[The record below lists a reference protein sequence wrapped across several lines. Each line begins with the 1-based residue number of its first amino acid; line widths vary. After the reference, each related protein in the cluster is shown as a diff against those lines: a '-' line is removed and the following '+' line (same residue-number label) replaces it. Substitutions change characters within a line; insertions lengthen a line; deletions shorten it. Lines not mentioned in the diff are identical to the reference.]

1 LFKKELPLV
10 AFFKQETLFFFCGIF
25 ISIWAKKTD
34 QKEQNLIFKSQKLSN
49 KIKHIAVMRLSAMG
63 DVAMTVPV
71 LRAFVKQ
78 YPEVKITV
86 ISRPFFKPFFDGI
99 QNLNFFAFDEK
110 ERHKGFSGLLR
121 LFRDVKKLK
130 IDAFADLHNVLRSKI
145 VSLLFALSGKK
156 RATVDKGR
164 EGKKELT
171 RAENKVFRQL
181 PTMFERHAKV
191 FEKLGFPLD
200 LSNPEFPEKA
210 ILSSDIFEIIG
221 DKNSKLIG
229 IAPFAQYDSKVYP
242 QDLMQEVIAKLADN
256 KEYKILLFGG
266 GKKEIEILDSF
277 AKPFENVI
285 NMAGKIKFQQEL
297 QLISNL
303 DVMLS
308 MDSGNAHIAAM
319 LGLKVITLWGAT
331 HPYAGFLP
339 FNQTMENALTS
350 DRNQYPQLPT
360 SVYGNKI
367 VEGYQDAMR
376 TILLDEIVNKIQSL
390 L

>member
-1 LFKKELPLV
+1 
-10 AFFKQETLFFFCGIF
+10 
-25 ISIWAKKTD
+25 
-34 QKEQNLIFKSQKLSN
+34 
-49 KIKHIAVMRLSAMG
+49 MRLSAMG

-78 YPEVKITV
+78 YPDVKLTV

-99 QNLNFFAFDEK
+99 PNLEFFAFDEK
-110 ERHKGFSGLLR
+110 ERHKGFAGLLR
-121 LFRDVKKLK
+121 LFKDVKKLK

-171 RAENKVFRQL
+171 RAENKIFKQL
-181 PTMFERHAKV
+181 PTMFERHSKV
-191 FEKLGFPLD
+191 FQELGFSLD
-200 LSNPEFPEKA
+200 LSHPEFPEKA
-210 ILSSDIFEIIG
+210 ILSSDILETIG
-221 DKNSKLIG
+221 DKNQKLIG
-229 IAPFAQYDSKVYP
+229 IAPFAQYDSKVYT
-242 QDLMQEVIAKLADN
+242 QDLMQEVIAKLAEN
-256 KEYKILLFGG
+256 KAYKILLFGG
-266 GKKEIEILDSF
+266 GKKEIEILDSLSQ
-277 AKPFENVI
+277 PFENVI

-319 LGLKVITLWGAT
+319 LGIKVITLWGAT

-339 FNQTMENALTS
+339 FNQSFENALTS
-350 DRNQYPQLPT
+350 DRNQYPKLPT

-367 VEGYQDAMR
+367 VEGYEDAMR
-376 TILLDEIVNKIQSL
+376 TILPQQVIDKVVEQL
-390 L
+390 

>member
-1 LFKKELPLV
+1 
-10 AFFKQETLFFFCGIF
+10 
-25 ISIWAKKTD
+25 
-34 QKEQNLIFKSQKLSN
+34 
-49 KIKHIAVMRLSAMG
+49 MG

-78 YPEVKITV
+78 YPEVKLTV

-99 QNLNFFAFDEK
+99 PNLNFFAFDEK
-110 ERHKGFSGLLR
+110 ERHKGFLGLVR
-121 LFRDVKKLK
+121 LFKDVSKLK
-130 IDAFADLHNVLRSKI
+130 VDAFADLHNVLRSK
-145 VSLLFALSGKK
+145 VVGSLFALSGKK

-171 RAENKVFRQL
+171 RAENKIFAPL
-181 PTMFERHAKV
+181 ATMFERHVKV
-191 FEKLGFPLD
+191 FEELGFSLD
-200 LSNPEFPEKA
+200 LSKPQFPEKA
-210 ILSSDIFEIIG
+210 ILSEDILEIIG
-221 DKNSKLIG
+221 NENQKLIG

-242 QDLMQEVIAKLADN
+242 LDLMKEVVAKLAEN
-256 KEYKILLFGG
+256 SSYKILLFGG
-266 GKKEIEILDSF
+266 GKKEIEILDSI
-277 AKPFENVI
+277 AQPFENVI

-319 LGLKVITLWGAT
+319 LGVKVITLWGAT

-339 FNQTMENALTS
+339 FNQSLDNALTS

-360 SVYGNKI
+360 SVYGNKK

-376 TILLDEIVNKIQSL
+376 SISPNEIVQKIQLSV
-390 L
+390 

>member
-1 LFKKELPLV
+1 
-10 AFFKQETLFFFCGIF
+10 
-25 ISIWAKKTD
+25 
-34 QKEQNLIFKSQKLSN
+34 
-49 KIKHIAVMRLSAMG
+49 MG

-78 YPEVKITV
+78 YPEVKLTV

-99 QNLNFFAFDEK
+99 PNLDFFAFDEK
-110 ERHKGFSGLLR
+110 ERHKGFLGLVR
-121 LFRDVKKLK
+121 LFKDVSKLK
-130 IDAFADLHNVLRSKI
+130 VDAFADLHNVLRSKV
-145 VSLLFALSGKK
+145 VSSLFALSGKK

-171 RAENKVFRQL
+171 RAENKIFAPL
-181 PTMFERHAKV
+181 PTMFERHVKV
-191 FEKLGFPLD
+191 FEELGFSLD
-200 LSNPEFPEKA
+200 LSNPQFPEKA
-210 ILSSDIFEIIG
+210 ILSEDILEIIG
-221 DKNSKLIG
+221 NENQKLIG

-242 QDLMQEVIAKLADN
+242 LDLMKEVVAKLAEN
-256 KEYKILLFGG
+256 SSYKILLFGG
-266 GKKEIEILDSF
+266 GKKEIEILDSI
-277 AKPFENVI
+277 AQPFENVI

-303 DVMLS
+303 DIMLS

-319 LGLKVITLWGAT
+319 LGVKVITLWGAT

-339 FNQTMENALTS
+339 FNQSFENALTS

-360 SVYGNKI
+360 SVYGNKT

-376 TILLDEIVNKIQSL
+376 SISPDEIVQKIQLSV
-390 L
+390 

>member
-1 LFKKELPLV
+1 
-10 AFFKQETLFFFCGIF
+10 
-25 ISIWAKKTD
+25 
-34 QKEQNLIFKSQKLSN
+34 
-49 KIKHIAVMRLSAMG
+49 MRLSAMG

-78 YPEVKITV
+78 YPEVKLTV

-99 QNLNFFAFDEK
+99 PNLDFFAFDEK
-110 ERHKGFSGLLR
+110 ERHKGFLGLVR
-121 LFRDVKKLK
+121 LFKDVSKLK
-130 IDAFADLHNVLRSKI
+130 VDAFADLHNVLRSKI
-145 VSLLFALSGKK
+145 VGSLFALSGKK

-171 RAENKVFRQL
+171 RAENKIFKQL

-191 FEKLGFPLD
+191 FEELGFSID
-200 LSNPEFPEKA
+200 LSSGSFGTQFPEKA
-210 ILSSDIFEIIG
+210 VLSEDILEIIG
-221 DKNSKLIG
+221 NENQKLIG

-242 QDLMQEVIAKLADN
+242 LDLMKEVVAKLAEN
-256 KEYKILLFGG
+256 SSYKILLFGG
-266 GKKEIEILDSF
+266 GKKEIETLDSI
-277 AKPFENVI
+277 AQPFENVI

-319 LGLKVITLWGAT
+319 LGVKVITLWGAT

-339 FNQTMENALTS
+339 FNQSLENALTS

-360 SVYGNKI
+360 SVYGNKT
-367 VEGYQDAMR
+367 VEGYEDAMR
-376 TILLDEIVNKIQSL
+376 TISPDEIVQKIQLSI
-390 L
+390 

>member
-1 LFKKELPLV
+1 M
-10 AFFKQETLFFFCGIF
+10 A
-25 ISIWAKKTD
+25 D
-34 QKEQNLIFKSQKLSN
+34 LST

-78 YPEVKITV
+78 YPTVKLTV

-99 QNLNFFAFDEK
+99 PNVEFFAFDEK
-110 ERHKGFSGLLR
+110 VRHKGFSGLLR
-121 LFRDVKKLK
+121 LFKDVKQLK
-130 IDAFADLHNVLRSKI
+130 IDAFADLHNVLRSKV

-171 RAENKVFRQL
+171 RAENKVFKQL
-181 PTMFERHAKV
+181 PSMFERHAKV
-191 FEKLGFPLD
+191 FEELGFPVD
-200 LSNPEFPEKA
+200 LSNPEFPKKA
-210 ILSSDIFEIIG
+210 VLSAEITDLIG
-221 DKNSKLIG
+221 ENYQKLIG

-242 QDLMQEVIAKLADN
+242 LDLMQEVIAKLAEN
-256 KEYKILLFGG
+256 KDQTILLFGG
-266 GKKEIEILDSF
+266 GKREIEILDSLSE
-277 AKPFENVI
+277 PFKNVI
-285 NMAGKIKFQQEL
+285 NVAGKIKFQQEL
-297 QLISNL
+297 KLISNL

-319 LGLKVITLWGAT
+319 LGVKVVTLWGAT

-339 FNQTMENALTS
+339 FNQTLENALTS
-350 DRNQYPQLPT
+350 DRDQYPKLPT

-367 VEGYQDAMR
+367 VEGYEDAMR
-376 TILLDEIVNKIQSL
+376 TISPKKVVKKLN
-390 L
+390 

>member
-1 LFKKELPLV
+1 
-10 AFFKQETLFFFCGIF
+10 
-25 ISIWAKKTD
+25 
-34 QKEQNLIFKSQKLSN
+34 LSN

-78 YPEVKITV
+78 YPTVKLTV
-86 ISRPFFKPFFDGI
+86 ISRPFFKPFFEGI
-99 QNLNFFAFDEK
+99 SNLEFFAFDEK
-110 ERHKGFSGLLR
+110 ERHKGFLGLVR
-121 LFRDVKKLK
+121 LFQDVKKLK
-130 IDAFADLHNVLRSKI
+130 IDAFADLHNVLRSKV

-171 RAENKVFRQL
+171 RAENKIFKQL

-191 FEKLGFPLD
+191 FEELGFPVD
-200 LSNPEFPEKA
+200 LSHPEFPKKA
-210 ILSSDIFEIIG
+210 ILSAEITELIG
-221 DKNSKLIG
+221 ESYQKLIG

-242 QDLMQEVIAKLADN
+242 LDLMKEVIEKLAEN
-256 KEYKILLFGG
+256 KDQTILLFGG
-266 GKKEIEILDSF
+266 GKKEIDILNSLSE
-277 AKPFENVI
+277 PFKNVI
-285 NMAGKIKFQQEL
+285 NVAGKIKFQQEL
-297 QLISNL
+297 KLISNL

-319 LGLKVITLWGAT
+319 LGVKVVTLWGAT

-339 FNQTMENALTS
+339 FNQSLENALTS
-350 DRNQYPQLPT
+350 DRNQYPKLPT

-367 VEGYQDAMR
+367 VEGYDDAMR
-376 TILLDEIVNKIQSL
+376 TILPQQVVEKVVEQLS
-390 L
+390 